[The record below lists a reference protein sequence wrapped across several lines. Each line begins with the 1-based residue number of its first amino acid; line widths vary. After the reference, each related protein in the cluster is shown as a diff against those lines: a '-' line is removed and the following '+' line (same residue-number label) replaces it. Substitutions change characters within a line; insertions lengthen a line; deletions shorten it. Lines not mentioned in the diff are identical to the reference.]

1 MKNSKGTYLTERRKV
16 DKDMDGDQNEQIEI
30 SLARIASAFEGIYN
44 EIRRAGIRYW
54 PSAKEQKQAV
64 LSRVESDD
72 ERARRSQGARLRTVA
87 EVIDPTIDDEIP
99 DDFLGE
105 RTRQW
110 LRDHPQEA
118 RKDASTEAA
127 TGGKPDGAGV
137 EAAEDQTGNVSGGSP
152 DIPNHKVVRKGR
164 V

>member
-1 MKNSKGTYLTERRKV
+1 MEEPEAEAARMNQEQDERLV
-16 DKDMDGDQNEQIEI
+16 VSFEQI
-30 SLARIASAFEGIYN
+30 AEGLKGIH
-44 EIRRAGIRYW
+44 EELKRAGIRYW

-72 ERARRSQGARLRTVA
+72 DRARRNQGARLRTIA

-99 DDFLGE
+99 DDFVGE

-164 V
+164 IQDRS

>member
-1 MKNSKGTYLTERRKV
+1 MKE
-16 DKDMDGDQNEQIEI
+16 EQFESIVL
-30 SLARIASAFEGIYN
+30 SFQSIASALEGLH
-44 EIRRAGIRYW
+44 EELKRAGIRYW
-54 PSAKEQKQAV
+54 PQPREQKEAK
-64 LSRVESDD
+64 LTRVESEDD
-72 ERARRSQGARLRTVA
+72 RSRRSQGARLRTVA

-118 RKDASTEAA
+118 RKDASAETAP
-127 TGGKPDGAGV
+127 GGKPDGAGV

>member
-1 MKNSKGTYLTERRKV
+1 MDEELLRDLTESFKIIA
-16 DKDMDGDQNEQIEI
+16 Q
-30 SLARIASAFEGIYN
+30 SLSGIY
-44 EIRRAGIRYW
+44 EIQRQRLIRDY
-54 PSAKEQKQAV
+54 PTPREQRQSVVTK
-64 LSRVESDD
+64 VESDD
-72 ERARRSQGARLRTVA
+72 DRARRNQGARLRTVA

-118 RKDASTEAA
+118 RKDASAEAA
-127 TGGKPDGAGV
+127 PGGKPDGAGV

-164 V
+164 VQSSS